1 MIEGILSRQS
11 LLDPHTIM
19 DWVYMTFP
27 ALVKLDPLPR
37 TPYSRHVA
45 KGHITMT
52 HRSERPSAMASAG
65 QLTETAKST

>member
-19 DWVYMTFP
+19 EWVYMTFP
-27 ALVKLDPLPR
+27 VLIKLDPLLR
-37 TPYSRHVA
+37 TPFCRHVA
-45 KGHITMT
+45 KGHIIMT
-52 HRSERPSAMASAG
+52 HRSERPSAMASAD